1 MNLATR
7 LAILAGAY
15 AAAAGVAFAVTW
27 AYIELTP
34 GMDRTGGMSAFGDA
48 LFFLMVFGACS
59 VAATVFFVV
68 WRRRVSRAPAMPA
81 ARPRPR

>member
-48 LFFLMVFGACS
+48 LFFLLVFGAGC
-59 VAATVFFVV
+59 VAATVLFVL
-68 WRRRVSRAPAMPA
+68 WRRRAAA
-81 ARPRPR
+81 ARATA